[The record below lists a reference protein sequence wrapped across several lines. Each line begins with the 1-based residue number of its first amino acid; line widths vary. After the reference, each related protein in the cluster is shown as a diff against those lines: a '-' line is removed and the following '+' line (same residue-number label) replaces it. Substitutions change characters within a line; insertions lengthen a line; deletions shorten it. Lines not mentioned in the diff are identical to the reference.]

1 MSANEPRQTKYDL
14 VIFDLDGTI
23 LNTLDDLSD
32 ACNAALRKNG
42 YPTHA
47 RDEVRTFIGS
57 GVANLMRRALPEGV
71 SDETRAKVL
80 TDFKAHYALHAQD
93 KTAPYPGVLEML
105 RALRGAGVHV
115 AVNSNKFDEAV
126 GGLCQRYFGD
136 LVEFAAGELAGVPR
150 KPAPDG
156 ANRILA
162 HFGVDKSRA
171 VYVGD
176 SGVDMQTAQNAGLDS
191 AWVSWGFRQRKELG
205 GVEIPR
211 AFDTGDALK
220 QFLMQ

>member
-42 YPTHA
+42 YPTHT

-57 GVANLMRRALPEGV
+57 GVANLMRRALPEDV

-80 TDFKAHYALHAQD
+80 ADFKAHY
-93 KTAPYPGVLEML
+93 
-105 RALRGAGVHV
+105 ALRGAGVHV

-136 LVEFAAGELAGVPR
+136 LVEFAAGELTGVPR

-156 ANRILA
+156 ANRILT
-162 HFGVDKSRA
+162 HFGVDRSRA

-176 SGVDMQTAQNAGLDS
+176 SGVDLQTAQNAGLDG
-191 AWVSWGFRQRKELG
+191 AWVSWGFRHREELEN
-205 GVEIPR
+205 VEIPR
-211 AFDTGDALK
+211 AFDTVDALK